1 MRIVIDMQGVQTE
14 SRFRGIG
21 RYTMSF
27 VQAIVRNRGEH
38 EIVLVLNGL
47 FHETIEP
54 IRLKFANLLPQENI
68 RIWYAP
74 GPIQERTDGNS
85 LRRSIAELIREAFLL
100 SLKPDIIHVTSFFEG
115 YVDDAITSI
124 GKFDADTPV
133 SVSMYDLIPF
143 INAEQYLESSN
154 TYKQF
159 YLNKIENL
167 KQASLFLAIS
177 EFSRDEALQYLSIHP
192 SLITNVSTAI
202 EDFFKPLEIEPK
214 VAQELYEKYAL
225 KKAFILYT
233 GGADQRK
240 NLPRLIKAYKLLP
253 TSLRKRYQLVIAGKV
268 PETNVFTLKRLAKN
282 NGLTDSELLFTG
294 YIPDVDLIRLYNLCA
309 LYVFPSWHEGF
320 GLPALEA
327 MACGAPVIASNCSS
341 LPEVIGLDDALFDP
355 FDEINIASKMEKALC
370 DTGLIKKLK
379 QHGIEQSRRFSWD
392 SSAKKA
398 ILAFESASKHVRNQ
412 TDVHYT
418 NWPTIA
424 NNFEQ
429 TYTNL
434 INKISCLPTIASC
447 TDELLKIVAKCID
460 RAKQQS
466 LAFLRLK
473 KLPPVLSWRIEGP
486 FDSSYSLAI
495 VNRELAKA
503 LVKAGHD
510 VVLHS
515 TEGPGDYQPNKQFL
529 EKHPDIAQLYAK
541 SDIINEMDVDLV
553 SRNLYP
559 PRVHDMRGRLNI
571 LHSYGWEESE
581 FPSEWVE
588 SFNGSLQG
596 ITVMSEHVRKILID
610 SGVSVPISVSGLG
623 VDHWTTID
631 PEPNFQ
637 LHNKT
642 KKFRFL
648 HVSSCFP
655 RKGVEIM
662 LNAYGNAFTSG
673 DDVTLIIKTFSNP
686 HNNVYSWLEKVRANY
701 LDYPDV
707 QIIESDLSDSE
718 LKALY
723 EQCHVLVAPSKA
735 EGFGLPMAEAMLS
748 GLAVITTDWSGQ
760 TDFCNNEN
768 SWLID
773 YSFERAET
781 HFSLFDSVWAIPDLD
796 HLSASM
802 REVYMASESER
813 EMKIKVGQEFLNKHF
828 CWSHVVERIE
838 LSARKW
844 AISDNN
850 ITPKVGWV
858 STWNTR
864 CGIASYSEHLVE
876 SLPTETI
883 VYASKQQNTV
893 GANLE
898 NNVRRCWEANGHDT
912 LMELDARISTDNID
926 IVVIQFNYGFF
937 DFTHLSEFIKK
948 QTTHSRTVI
957 VMLHATLDPKHL
969 PEKKLIY
976 LKEAF
981 ASCARLLVHS
991 ISDLNRLK
999 SIGLTAN
1006 VALFPHGIKEWG
1018 LAERPAI
1025 ENDKEFIVASY
1036 GFFLPH
1042 KGLLE
1047 LIMAVNLIKDKGHKI
1062 RLSMLNAEYPAPES
1076 FDHIN
1081 EARKLIKNLGLQN
1094 IIEINSKYLPE
1105 AKSIELLSMA
1115 DLVVFPYQQTA
1126 ESSSAAVRSG
1136 LSTKKPVAVTP
1147 LPIFSDVDGIVHILP
1162 GMNSEAIAE
1171 GLIDIIKK
1179 IKDGEES
1186 FHKVQSKADE
1196 WRNSHDYRVLGR
1208 RLYGMMLGLVQ
1219 ENMQTK

>member
-27 VQAIVRNRGEH
+27 VQAIVRNRGEN
-38 EIVLVLNGL
+38 EIVLVLNGV

-68 RIWYAP
+68 RVWYAP

-115 YVDDAITSI
+115 YVDDAVTSI
-124 GKFDADTPV
+124 GKLDDQTPV

-143 INAEQYLESSN
+143 INPEQYLETN
-154 TYKQF
+154 DIYKQF

-177 EFSRDEALQYLSIHP
+177 EFSRDEALQYLPIDL

-214 VAQELYEKYAL
+214 VAQELYNKYAL

-233 GGADQRK
+233 GGADERK

-253 TSLRKRYQLVIAGKV
+253 SSLRKRYQLVIAGKV

-282 NGLTDSELLFTG
+282 NGLIDSDLLFTG

-327 MACGAPVIASNCSS
+327 MACGASVIASNCSS

-355 FDEINIASKMEKALC
+355 FDETSIASKMEKALC
-370 DTGLIKKLK
+370 DPDLIDKLK
-379 QHGIEQSRRFSWD
+379 RHGIEQSRRFSWD
-392 SSAKKA
+392 NSAQKA
-398 ILAFESASKHVRNQ
+398 MLAFERNIERIRNQ
-412 TDVHYT
+412 T
-418 NWPTIA
+418 NA
-424 NNFEQ
+424 NQKDCWQMISDDFEE
-429 TYTNL
+429 TYTSL
-434 INKISCLPTIASC
+434 INKIASLPSIASC

-460 RAKQQS
+460 KSKQQS

-473 KLPPVLSWRIEGP
+473 ELPPVLSWRIEGP

-529 EKHPDIAQLYAK
+529 DNHPDITKLYAK
-541 SDIINEMDVDLV
+541 SNILNDMDVDLV

-559 PRVHDMRGRLNI
+559 PRVHDMRGRLNL

-581 FPSEWVE
+581 FPFEWVE
-588 SFNGSLQG
+588 TFNGALQG
-596 ITVMSEHVRKILID
+596 ITVMSDHVRKVLID

-623 VDHWTTID
+623 VDHWTAID
-631 PEPNFQ
+631 SEPKFQ
-637 LHNKT
+637 LHNQT

-662 LNAYGNAFTSG
+662 LHAYGKAFTSA

-701 LDYPDV
+701 PNYPDV

-723 EQCHVLVAPSKA
+723 EQCHALVAPSKA

-748 GLAVITTDWSGQ
+748 GLAVITTGWSGQ
-760 TDFCNNEN
+760 LDFCNNEN

-773 YSFERAET
+773 YSFEHAET
-781 HFSLFDSVWAIPDLD
+781 HFSLFDSVWAIPDLA
-796 HLSASM
+796 HLSDSM
-802 REVYMASESER
+802 REVYMASDSER
-813 EMKIKVGQEFLNKHF
+813 EMKTKVGQELLNRHF

-850 ITPKVGWV
+850 INPRVGWV

-876 SLPTETI
+876 TLPTETI

-893 GANLE
+893 GSYLE
-898 NNVRRCWEANGHDT
+898 NNAKRCWEASGQDI
-912 LMELDARISTDNID
+912 LMELDERISSDNID

-957 VMLHATLDPKHL
+957 VMLHATVDPKHL

-1006 VALFPHGIKEWG
+1006 VALFPHGIKDWG
-1018 LAERPAI
+1018 GAEPSVI
-1025 ENDKEFIVASY
+1025 ENNKEFIVASY

-1047 LIMAVNLIKDKGHKI
+1047 LIMAINLVKDKGYKI
-1062 RLSMLNAEYPAPES
+1062 KLSMLNAEYPAPES
-1076 FDHIN
+1076 TDHIN
-1081 EARKLIKNLGLQN
+1081 EARKLIKKLGLQN

-1147 LPIFSDVDGIVHILP
+1147 LPIFSDVEGIVHTLP
-1162 GMNSEAIAE
+1162 GLNSEAIAE
-1171 GLIDIIKK
+1171 GIIDIMKK
-1179 IKDGEES
+1179 IKDEEES
-1186 FHKVQSKADE
+1186 FHKVQRRADE
-1196 WRNSHDYRVLGR
+1196 WRASHDYRILGR
-1208 RLYGMMLGLVQ
+1208 RLYGMMLGLIQ
-1219 ENMQTK
+1219 KNI